1 MGTFDAATAQ
11 HARRAVL
18 TLTNLI
24 AWYQV
29 LAYKKNTYE
38 LVFDYATEPRLPV
51 CEAGGRAGI
60 SHEHN

>member
-11 HARRAVL
+11 LARRAVL

-29 LAYKKNTYE
+29 LAYNINTYE
-38 LVFDYATEPRLPV
+38 PVVDYATEPRLPV
-51 CEAGGRAGI
+51 
-60 SHEHN
+60 